1 MSRHSRMSA
10 AHSHRFA
17 FDGTVLERVLL
28 AIIEAHTTPETDG
41 RQHERLSAAMT
52 ALTDYGSSEG
62 QDKAIRDALAWM
74 TRERQRDACDRDML
88 SLQTGN
94 ASIRPVRSVRML
106 ATMAA
111 EQFLDRTIYT
121 NQCHAIDVL
130 QRRFIAQRGAGS
142 RNGNDPDPVREA
154 LETEAVE
161 RICAELAEWD
171 VPTSL

>member
-10 AHSHRFA
+10 AHSHCFA

-52 ALTDYGSSEG
+52 ALTDYASSEG
-62 QDKAIRDALAWM
+62 QDKALRDALAWM
-74 TRERQRDACDRDML
+74 ARERQRDACARDML
-88 SLQTGN
+88 ALQTGS
-94 ASIRPVRSVRML
+94 ADIRPVRSVRTL

-111 EQFLDRTIYT
+111 NQFLDRAIYT
-121 NQCHAIDVL
+121 NQCHAADVL
-130 QRRFIAQRGAGS
+130 QRKFVEQRGAGS
-142 RNGNDPDPVREA
+142 RNGSEPDPVREA
-154 LETEAVE
+154 MEAEAVE

-171 VPTSL
+171 VPTRL